1 METKEMLSKIKAL
14 STEGEIKSITDYEN
28 VWLATQIMAQAG
40 TINALYRG
48 ICALAKQEALEK
60 WDEPTSLQHLAE
72 LHTVFD
78 GVARVTLGFNAK
90 KVSQKQ
96 EQARALVD
104 ATNALLELKKDTTVA
119 ATKAKA
125 GSVIKKL
132 ADAIITTCYT
142 LVEENKEN

>member
-1 METKEMLSKIKAL
+1 MLVLIKTL
-14 STEGEIKSITDYEN
+14 STEGEIKTIRDYEN

-40 TINALYRG
+40 AINALYRG
-48 ICALAKQEALEK
+48 ICALAKQEIEAK
-60 WDEPTSLQHLAE
+60 WDEPTSLKHLAE
-72 LHTVFD
+72 LHAVFD
-78 GVARVTLGFNAK
+78 GVARVTIGFNAK

-96 EQARALVD
+96 ALAQALVD
-104 ATNALLELKKDTTVA
+104 ATNALLELKKETTVA

-125 GSVIKKL
+125 GSIIKKL